1 MEVPAVVVAYDPMW
15 PVEFEELRGRVDAA
29 LRGID
34 HTVEHVGSTAVPGL
48 DAKPIV
54 DVDVVVPRHREVR
67 AATVALTGAGW
78 RHRGDLGIAGRDAFD
93 PPADGCYHHLY
104 IVVAGTTAHCD
115 HVDLRDY
122 LRANPDEAARY
133 AALKHGLAPL
143 LAVDRSAYVEAKS
156 AFIKELLERARGQ
169 AAT

>member
-1 MEVPAVVVAYDPMW
+1 
-15 PVEFEELRGRVDAA
+15 
-29 LRGID
+29 
-34 HTVEHVGSTAVPGL
+34 
-48 DAKPIV
+48 
-54 DVDVVVPRHREVR
+54 VPRHREVR

-104 IVVAGTTAHCD
+104 IVVAGSTTHRD